1 MHTSP
6 YTASATVL
14 TAIFLVAL
22 LGLRLPPAPCGAWE
36 RVFLKTRMGNANK
49 LFPTPRVYLF
59 YPPMRAY
66 IVRVHRS
73 GCRWAMK
80 TSSDGG
86 GKQFQSNRR
95 RKLPLQGVPQHPAC
109 GLTRPQR
116 ASLGARA
123 RSAEAIWLLLASQKL
138 QMKCFVPEPGLLFE
152 RAPSREP
159 CWRV

>member
-66 IVRVHRS
+66 VVRVHRG

-80 TSSDGG
+80 MMSDRLGNNFVG
-86 GKQFQSNRR
+86 IAPPEYIKRVTYHARR
-95 RKLPLQGVPQHPAC
+95 HPTPLARG
-109 GLTRPQR
+109 

-123 RSAEAIWLLLASQKL
+123 RSGVDLA
-138 QMKCFVPEPGLLFE
+138 VARPENLRNEEVCRNPG
-152 RAPSREP
+152 
-159 CWRV
+159 CV